1 MMIFYLYR
9 NKPWLGII
17 IYTLSYLP
25 ALNGH
30 MEDPLAL
37 KLGGHAIG
45 FEIFALLA
53 LPFIYIHTKSNF
65 KMVFLPLLSGAP
77 FRNFL
82 NSAFYMNIAFSL

>member
-1 MMIFYLYR
+1 MESQSHSSPYNFDYAMTGLILMMIFYLYR

-37 KLGGHAIG
+37 KLGDM
-45 FEIFALLA
+45 
-53 LPFIYIHTKSNF
+53 P
-65 KMVFLPLLSGAP
+65 
-77 FRNFL
+77 
-82 NSAFYMNIAFSL
+82 

>member
-37 KLGGHAIG
+37 KLGDMPQGLKFSHCWLYRLFTFIQSPTSKFQNG
-45 FEIFALLA
+45 FSTSI
-53 LPFIYIHTKSNF
+53 IRRT
-65 KMVFLPLLSGAP
+65 
-77 FRNFL
+77 
-82 NSAFYMNIAFSL
+82 FSQFS

>member
-45 FEIFALLA
+45 FEIFALWLYR
-53 LPFIYIHTKSNF
+53 LFTFIQSPTSKFQN
-65 KMVFLPLLSGAP
+65 G
-77 FRNFL
+77 
-82 NSAFYMNIAFSL
+82 FSTSIIRRTFSQFS